1 MPAISASGYF
11 QGALPRVLAHRGLS
25 TEAPE
30 NTLLAFLH
38 ALSNG
43 ATHLETDVHA
53 TLDGVA
59 VLSHDHDLLRLVGRD
74 LRIDQLTY
82 AELKRIDIGDGQNV
96 VSLRE
101 ALDAFPE
108 ANFNLDVKAEA
119 AILPT
124 AQAVSAAQASGRVLI
139 ASFSEERRQETVS
152 LLPGVATSAS
162 AAMLLKAVPAA
173 RLGLTG
179 VVRRIL
185 SGVDAVQV
193 PERTRGVHVVTPRF
207 IRTMHDAGL
216 EVHVWTVNDS
226 PAMHRLLDLGV
237 DGLVTDRCDI
247 AAVAVEERRARL

>member
-1 MPAISASGYF
+1 MRADSASGYF
-11 QGALPRVLAHRGLS
+11 ETALPRILAHRGLAMG
-25 TEAPE
+25 APE

-43 ATHLETDVHA
+43 ATHLETDLHA

-59 VLSHDHDLLRLVGRD
+59 VLSHDPDLSRLVGRD

-82 AELKRIDIGDGQNV
+82 TELKRIDIGEGQNV

-108 ANFNLDVKAEA
+108 ASFNLDVKAGA
-119 AILPT
+119 AVLPT
-124 AQAVSAAQASGRVLI
+124 AQAVLAAQAAGRVLI

-152 LLPGVATSAS
+152 LVPGVATSAS
-162 AAMLLKAVPAA
+162 AGMLLKAIPAA
-173 RLGLTG
+173 RSGLTG
-179 VVRRIL
+179 MVRRIL

-193 PERTRGVHVVTPRF
+193 PERTRGIRIVTPRF

-237 DGLVTDRCDI
+237 DGIVTDRCDL
-247 AAVAVEERRARL
+247 AAVVLEERRARL